1 MSLSRGRGERK
12 KGLAILG
19 TLGRLVILEGERI
32 LELERAKKNQR
43 ERKKE
48 FLKENLEEGG
58 GLSFGSLIS

>member
-1 MSLSRGRGERK
+1 MLRREERREER
-12 KGLAILG
+12 
-19 TLGRLVILEGERI
+19 RLVILEGERI

-58 GLSFGSLIS
+58 GLIFGSLIS